1 MRPDEL
7 ERRLRERLDALDPL
21 SRHGLLSLLET
32 PDAAERAEFARK
44 SLIMSELLVESEEDP
59 TVRAV
64 LLAMCPADRSEP
76 PP

>member
-21 SRHGLLSLLET
+21 SRDGLLSLLET
-32 PDAAERAEFARK
+32 PDAERAEFARK
-44 SLIMSELLVESEEDP
+44 SRIMSELLVESEEDP

-64 LLAMCPADRSEP
+64 LLGVLRPADRSESP
-76 PP
+76 P